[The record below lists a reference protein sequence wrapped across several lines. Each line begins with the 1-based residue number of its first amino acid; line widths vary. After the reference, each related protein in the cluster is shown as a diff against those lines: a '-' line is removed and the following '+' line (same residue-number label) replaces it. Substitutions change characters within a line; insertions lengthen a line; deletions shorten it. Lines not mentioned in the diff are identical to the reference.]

1 MRIDENRTL
10 AWAVLAV
17 CVAVSVFL
25 LGGSSLGRERSK
37 VMKVF
42 NDGANA
48 SLSTRHSM
56 DAYLDAAGEKA
67 TIMAGEGEIYLGA
80 SDLTAQTT
88 ANAALVGQD
97 AADLT
102 VRSRA
107 YSELKGQVEQLYNQL
122 YAKVSKDEFKNFKLA
137 YDDFWGQD
145 DLLKRDDYHKLAK
158 DYNNLIS
165 GFPGGMV
172 AGITRQGALD
182 TFGG

>member
-17 CVAVSVFL
+17 CVVVSVFL
-25 LGGSSLGRERSK
+25 LGGSSLGRERTK
-37 VMKVF
+37 VLKVF
-42 NDGANA
+42 NDGVNA
-48 SLSTRHSM
+48 KLSTRHSM
-56 DAYLDAAGEKA
+56 DAYLDAAGEQA
-67 TIMAGEGEIYLGA
+67 TIMAGEAEIYLGA
-80 SDLTAQTT
+80 SDLTAQTA

-97 AADLT
+97 AADFT

-122 YAKVSKDEFKNFKLA
+122 YAKVSTEEFRNFKLA

-145 DLLKRDDYHKLAK
+145 DLLKRDDYHKLARG
-158 DYNNLIS
+158 YNDLIS
-165 GFPGGMV
+165 GFPGGVV
-172 AGITRQGALD
+172 AGITHQGALD

>member
-10 AWAVLAV
+10 AWAVLALSV
-17 CVAVSVFL
+17 VVSVFL
-25 LGGSSLGRERSK
+25 LGGSSLGRERTK
-37 VMKVF
+37 VVKVF
-42 NDGANA
+42 NDGVNTK
-48 SLSTRHSM
+48 LSTRHSM

-67 TIMAGEGEIYLGA
+67 TIMAGEAEIYLGA

-97 AADLT
+97 AADFT
-102 VRSRA
+102 MRSRA
-107 YSELKGQVEQLYNQL
+107 YTELKGQVEQLYNQL
-122 YAKVSKDEFKNFKLA
+122 YARVSAEEFRNFKLA

-158 DYNNLIS
+158 GYNDLIS
-165 GFPGGMV
+165 GFPGGVV
-172 AGITRQGALD
+172 AGITRQGELD